1 MYKKCVIMIVLFS
14 AVFAGVARASD
25 KVQLLKSMFH
35 DMVIEKNISKMPQYY
50 TKDFVLYS
58 NGKSMSYQ
66 DFYQGHKKVYLTPIQ
81 YSFQYDDSAI
91 VQSHDKLAAR
101 VFITTKMP
109 GSAATK
115 IEVILIAVYHG
126 DKIYRLWELTY
137 PDWSKL
143 KALKSFSK

>member
-1 MYKKCVIMIVLFS
+1 MYKKRVVLALVLS
-14 AVFAGVARASD
+14 AVLAGVANASD

-66 DFYQGHKKVYLTPIQ
+66 DFYQGHQKVYQTPIQ
-81 YSFQYDDSAI
+81 YSFQYDDGAML
-91 VQSHDKLAAR
+91 QSRDKLAAR
-101 VFITTKMP
+101 VFITTKVP
-109 GSAATK
+109 GNDATK
-115 IEVILIAVYHG
+115 IEVILIAQYRG
-126 DKIYRLWELTY
+126 DKICRLWELTY

-143 KALKSFSK
+143 KSFKSFSK